1 MKKTLLLASVFAVG
15 AALATDFGSA
25 NALGV
30 LQVSGSSKPKRVLL
44 SVPFAGYGK
53 DADGKDAKIK
63 VSELVETS
71 TLPEDTVL
79 RVACEG
85 GYYTWKLTADK
96 KWDPVN
102 DEVVSI
108 DANGEQDQNKD
119 KTPDADTVEIGRGN
133 SFWLELPEP
142 NGEVMYTLIGQQDL
156 SGTGVALTGKKW
168 NLVGNPNVSGEY
180 DVASKI
186 SGLRQDGDSISVQ
199 NTSTGLLKTYR
210 YNGTKEKWVWNRIG
224 WDDVKIQ
231 PGDGCW
237 VYVNSDATLNFFEGE

>member
-30 LQVSGSSKPKRVLL
+30 LQVAGSSKPQKVLL
-44 SVPFAGYGK
+44 SVPFAGY
-53 DADGKDAKIK
+53 GKDAKIK

-71 TLPEDTVL
+71 TLPENTVL

-96 KWDPVN
+96 KWNPVN

-108 DANGEQDQNKD
+108 DANGEQEQNKIV
-119 KTPDADTVEIGRGN
+119 TPEADTVEIGRGN
-133 SFWLELPEP
+133 SFWLELPSDP
-142 NGEVMYTLIGQQDL
+142 TGNTYTLIGQQDL
-156 SGTGVALTGKKW
+156 SGKSVALAGGKW
-168 NLVGNPNVSGEY
+168 NLVGNPNVANYNVS
-180 DVASKI
+180 AKI
-186 SGLRQDGDSISVQ
+186 SSKAKGDCISVQ
-199 NTSTGLLKTYR
+199 NGTTGYLKTYN
-210 YNGTKEKWVWNRIG
+210 YDGAKWWCG
-224 WDDVKIQ
+224 LSSFDDVEIN

-237 VYVNSDATLNFFEGE
+237 VHVASATVLEF

>member
-30 LQVSGSSKPKRVLL
+30 LQVSGSSKPKKVLL

-71 TLPEDTVL
+71 TLPEYTEL

-85 GYYTWKLTADK
+85 GYYTWQLEKIDDQKAWK
-96 KWDPVN
+96 PMN
-102 DEVVSI
+102 DAVVSI
-108 DANGEQDQNKD
+108 DANGEQEQNKVT
-119 KTPDADTVEIGRGN
+119 TPPADEVMIGRGN
-133 SFWLELPEP
+133 SFWLELPSDP
-142 NGEVMYTLIGQQDL
+142 TGITYTLIGQQDL
-156 SGTGVALTGKKW
+156 SGSTGVALTGGKW
-168 NLVGNPNVSGEY
+168 NLVGNPNVANYNVS
-180 DVASKI
+180 AKI
-186 SGLRQDGDSISVQ
+186 LLKAKGDCISVQ
-199 NTSTGLLKTYR
+199 NGTTGFVKTYWFD
-210 YNGTKEKWVWNRIG
+210 GGKWWCGLSSVDNFEIN
-224 WDDVKIQ
+224 

-237 VYVNSDATLNFFEGE
+237 VLVASDTTLKF